1 MLLHKV
7 FWCTIN
13 NSWNLKGTMHEREHV
28 IQKHLPI
35 VIFGLFLPGLDTY
48 IISVHPLHSE
58 HLLNLEV
65 KGVALMR
72 YQVII
77 CLNVKLELAL
87 LATHKCLNLL
97 HDDLSH

>member
-1 MLLHKV
+1 MEFKGDYAR
-7 FWCTIN
+7 TRASDSKTSP
-13 NSWNLKGTMHEREHV
+13 NSD
-28 IQKHLPI
+28 
-35 VIFGLFLPGLDTY
+35 FGLFLPGLDTY
-48 IISVHPLHSE
+48 IISVHPFHSE

>member
-1 MLLHKV
+1 
-7 FWCTIN
+7 
-13 NSWNLKGTMHEREHV
+13 MHEREQV

-48 IISVHPLHSE
+48 IISVHPFHSE

-65 KGVALMR
+65 KGVALIR

-87 LATHKCLNLL
+87 LAPPL
-97 HDDLSH
+97 HISVSTYSMTTYHTK